1 MAGPATARPAFS
13 EASRELLRD
22 TVLDAV
28 GELLVDRNWPDVT
41 LAQIAERAGVSR
53 QTLYNSFGSRQ
64 ELAQAYVMRE
74 ADRFLAAVEVAV
86 RSNAP
91 DARRALTAAAEIFLT
106 AAETHPVIRAVAGG
120 EATGDEILPLL
131 TTRGRPLVSDVT
143 GRLSALML
151 ESWPDLES
159 ADAELVADCLVRMA
173 ISHAALPA
181 APPATTAKA
190 LARILGPFLDDLLDQ
205 R

>member
-1 MAGPATARPAFS
+1 MSGPATTRPAFS

-41 LAQIAERAGVSR
+41 LAQVAERAGVSR

-64 ELAQAYVMRE
+64 ELAEAYVRRE
-74 ADRFLAAVEVAV
+74 ADRFLVAVEVAV

-91 DARRALTAAAEIFLT
+91 DARGALTAAAEIFLT
-106 AAETHPVIRAVAGG
+106 AAETHPVIRAVARG
-120 EATGDEILPLL
+120 EASGDEILPLL

-143 GRLSALML
+143 GRLAALML
-151 ESWPDLES
+151 ENWPELERT
-159 ADAELVADCLVRMA
+159 DAELVADCLVRMA

-181 APPATTAKA
+181 AAPATTAQA

-205 R
+205 G

>member
-28 GELLVDRNWPDVT
+28 GELLVDRNWPEVT
-41 LAQIAERAGVSR
+41 LAQVAERAGVSR

-64 ELAQAYVMRE
+64 ELAEAYVMRE

-106 AAETHPVIRAVAGG
+106 AAETHPVIRAVARG
-120 EATGDEILPLL
+120 EASGDEILPLL
-131 TTRGRPLVSDVT
+131 TTRGRPLVTDVT
-143 GRLSALML
+143 GRLAALML
-151 ESWPDLES
+151 ENWPQLEA

-181 APPATTAKA
+181 AAPATTAQA
-190 LARILGPFLDDLLDQ
+190 LARILGPFLDDLLN
-205 R
+205 